1 MFAISE
7 KIIEQVIEY
16 AINKE
21 RSFFHPHNAQGKVEK
36 FGVERDYGTD
46 NNGGL
51 KDFGLFRGRATSP
64 LKPREG
70 MR

>member
-1 MFAISE
+1 VIAISE
-7 KIIEQVIEY
+7 RTIEQVIEY

-36 FGVERDYGTD
+36 FGVGRDYGTD

-51 KDFGLFRGRATSP
+51 KDFGLFRGEP
-64 LKPREG
+64 PHP
-70 MR
+70 